1 MELTFHYLCFYCNDY
16 KKICLSVLVPAT
28 NYEIMQVLHYGND
41 VEKLI
46 PKLLPSYLAII
57 LIYGVISFAIIVPG
71 QLIVKNKVMR
81 KGNEKLLNNLK
92 ESVIIAHRDTG
103 RLLFAN

>member
-1 MELTFHYLCFYCNDY
+1 
-16 KKICLSVLVPAT
+16 
-28 NYEIMQVLHYGND
+28 MQVLHYGFD

-46 PKLLPSYLAII
+46 TKLLPSYLAII